1 MSENESKQPD
11 SEQISLL
18 ENVYEFIIP
27 KYREAHDLMVSMLDF
42 STANE
47 LRVVDLG
54 SGLGGLSRQVFA
66 TFPRATIFGID
77 NNEQILRRGREKLLN
92 FKQQFLP
99 FHRDLNQPSW
109 SEDLESI
116 DAVISSFTLD
126 YLPLERHKQLVQEA
140 FNILNPLGRWV
151 SCEFFKAQ
159 DSRINRVFHEIE
171 IQLVR
176 KAMKNGEVS
185 QKQID
190 QLSQST
196 VLRQQHHV
204 CTLDTKIEWMRIA
217 GFDKIEVP
225 WKFLNLAIISA
236 VR

>member
-1 MSENESKQPD
+1 MNKNESMLPD
-11 SEQISLL
+11 SEQINLL

-42 STANE
+42 SAKNE
-47 LRVVDLG
+47 LRIVDLG
-54 SGLGGLSRQVFA
+54 SGLGGLSRRAFA
-66 TFPRATIFGID
+66 TFPSATIFGID
-77 NNEQILRRGREKLLN
+77 SNEQILHRGREKLEN
-92 FKQQFLP
+92 FKQQFVP
-99 FHRDLNQPSW
+99 FHRDLNQLSW
-109 SEDLESI
+109 SDDLESI
-116 DAVISSFTLD
+116 DAIISSFTLD
-126 YLPLERHKQLVQEA
+126 YLPLKRHKQLVQEA
-140 FNILNPLGRWV
+140 FDLLNPLGRWI
-151 SCEFFKAQ
+151 SCEFFKAG
-159 DSRINRVFHEIE
+159 DSRVNRVFHEIE

-196 VLRQQHHV
+196 ILRQQHHV
-204 CTLDTKIEWMRIA
+204 CTLDTKIEWLRIA

-225 WKFLNLAIISA
+225 WKFLNLAVISA

>member
-1 MSENESKQPD
+1 MKENKSNLPD
-11 SEQISLL
+11 PEQIDLL

-42 STANE
+42 STSNG

-54 SGLGGLSRQVFA
+54 PGLGGLSQRVFA

-77 NNEQILRRGREKLLN
+77 NNEQILQRGREKLESY
-92 FKQQFLP
+92 KQQFVP
-99 FHRDLNQPSW
+99 FHRDLNEFSW
-109 SEDLESI
+109 SDDIESI
-116 DAVISSFTLD
+116 DAIISSFTLD

-140 FNILNPLGRWV
+140 FHLLNPLGRWI
-151 SCEFFKAQ
+151 SCEFFKAS
-159 DSRINRVFHEIE
+159 DSRVNRIFHEIE

-176 KAMKNGEVS
+176 KAMKDGQVS

-225 WKFLNLAIISA
+225 WKFLNLAMISA